1 MNRKVCISC
10 NNIITSK
17 EDFEEYLDDS
27 VNKILRN
34 RVYSGLWNHKNCS
47 APLLAV
53 KTKKKSELKD
63 NTDCDIDYYQKL
75 KIRSLIFLIITHV
88 QQMRLIIIFVKNC

>member
-10 NNIITSK
+10 NNIINSK

-34 RVYSGLWNHKNCS
+34 RKYSGLWIHKNCS
-47 APLLAV
+47 APIHAV
-53 KTKKKSELKD
+53 KTKKK
-63 NTDCDIDYYQKL
+63 N
-75 KIRSLIFLIITHV
+75 
-88 QQMRLIIIFVKNC
+88 